1 MDDLRNLHPG
11 ADAALMLA
19 ALVESSDDAIFAK
32 DLSGTILSWNR
43 GAERMYGYAAPEV
56 VGRKVDILIP
66 PGSPSELP
74 DILERIRRGERVDHY
89 ETVRRA
95 KDGTLLDVSLTVSPI
110 FDSRGQIVGA
120 SAIAR
125 DVSVRKD
132 AERQIRSN
140 EELLRSIV
148 ESAVDGIIV
157 IDARGRIEE
166 FNHAAEGFFGYSR
179 GEALGQNVT
188 LLMPS
193 PFHEEHDQYLAR
205 YMETGE
211 ARIIGKG
218 REVMGQ
224 RKDGTTFPLHLS
236 VGEMAVRG
244 DRKFIGILYDLT
256 ARVEMETRLREQAA
270 LVRLGEM
277 AAVIAHEVKNPL
289 AAVRGAIQ
297 VIGKRLPAGSREA
310 PVVAEIISR
319 LDALNQLVGD
329 LLLFARPPRPNPVPL
344 DVKSVINA
352 TVALFREDAAHE
364 GIDVDLSGST
374 PPVMADAELLKIVFL
389 NLLLNSAHAVRGQG
403 AIRIALSAPD
413 GVCDI
418 VIADTGPGIAPEVR
432 AKLFTPFVTTKAR
445 GTGLGLSTVKRLL
458 DAHQGSI
465 ELNCPPGGGTVVTI
479 RLPLAGRGAAT

>member
-1 MDDLRNLHPG
+1 MDDPKSLYPG
-11 ADAALMLA
+11 ADAVLMLA

-43 GAERMYGYAAPEV
+43 GAERMYGYAASEI

-66 PGSPSELP
+66 PGAPNELP
-74 DILERIRRGERVDHY
+74 EILDRIRRGERVDHY

-95 KDGTLLDVSLTVSPI
+95 RDGTLLDVSLTVSPI
-110 FDSRGQIVGA
+110 FDSGGQIVGA

-125 DVSVRKD
+125 DVSERQD
-132 AERQIRSN
+132 AERRIRSN

-157 IDARGRIEE
+157 IDARGRIEA
-166 FNHAAEGFFGYSR
+166 FNRAAEGFFGYSKA
-179 GEALGQNVT
+179 EALGQNVK

-193 PFHEEHDQYLAR
+193 PFHEEHDQYIAR
-205 YMETGE
+205 YVETGE
-211 ARIIGKG
+211 AQIIGKG
-218 REVMGQ
+218 REVTGQ

-244 DRKFIGILYDLT
+244 ERKFIGILYDLT

-297 VIGKRLPAGSREA
+297 VIGKRLPAGSREV
-310 PVVAEIISR
+310 PVISEIISR

-344 DVKSVINA
+344 DIKSVIAA
-352 TVALFREDAAHE
+352 TVALVREDAAYE
-364 GIDVDLSGST
+364 GLEVDLTGSA
-374 PPVMADAELLKIVFL
+374 PPVMGDAELLKIVFL
-389 NLLLNSAHAVRGQG
+389 NLLLNSAYAVRGQG

-418 VIADTGPGIAPEVR
+418 VIADTGPGIAAEVR

-458 DAHQGSI
+458 DAHHGSI

-479 RLPLAGRGAAT
+479 RLPLAGRGAAV